1 MQVVDQPALKLR
13 ALLMSHNWLQLG
25 VQAAASSFGKA
36 IAKSPAPSLLLSGEE
51 ASLYLQ
57 QLIPE
62 VERQIATEHSRYGC
76 VRWLWYL
83 RRIAWPAD
91 YGAWL
96 RQLNQVQ
103 PHTWP
108 LRPGGILR
116 RINQYLLIDIT
127 CASNALISG
136 IEIGR
141 SPGTGNVRA
150 AAFEVQCQQVINDSR
165 WRPDR
170 RLLEVRG
177 RTLQHDGKNLT
188 DIDALGTNGRTL
200 LLVSC
205 KSIIYDGAYD
215 KGEYRVVRNVQ
226 ATVDEAVQH
235 WSNFID
241 ELRRTPSGD
250 NFDFSAVEE
259 IIGVVCTPFVAYTS
273 HPVSLNFVA
282 PNLRAS
288 VSSAELASWLSS

>member
-1 MQVVDQPALKLR
+1 MPLQKVFDPFSDADADPPPYLPRLAAVIQ
-13 ALLMSHNWLQLG
+13 LLMLLPAFLGRFVGAFAGTLQHGYFVLPG
-25 VQAAASSFGKA
+25 RKLEELMSEALADINVNLKER
-36 IAKSPAPSLLLSGEE
+36 APR
-51 ASLYLQ
+51 
-57 QLIPE
+57 
-62 VERQIATEHSRYGC
+62 V
-76 VRWLWYL
+76 
-83 RRIAWPAD
+83 AWPRDA
-91 YGAWL
+91 GAWL

-250 NFDFSAVEE
+250 NFDFSAFEE